1 MLQCGGESTG
11 EMDVFHIFYYTKKNG
26 SSPVSD
32 FLNRLPRK
40 MLAKVVR
47 DLELLSCYGNELKEP
62 YTKSIDA
69 GIFELRTRLADNQ
82 VRILYFFIDQHR
94 IILTNGFIKKTQKT
108 PRIEIELAKKY
119 RNDYLS
125 RSTHGET

>member
-1 MLQCGGESTG
+1 MGGN
-11 EMDVFHIFYYTKKNG
+11 DLFHIFYYTKKDG

-32 FLNRLPRK
+32 FPNQLPRK
-40 MLAKVVR
+40 MLAKVAR
-47 DLELLSCYGNELKEP
+47 DLELLSRYGNELRDP

-108 PRIEIELAKKY
+108 PRFEIELAMKY
-119 RNDYLS
+119 RKDYLT
-125 RSTHGET
+125 R